1 MSGVKLRGLFALT
14 LGLVFLVGW
23 LANTV
28 YSEARY
34 SGVQTPLE
42 FINFTLN
49 NSERPSSGDH
59 TSLDKIMVYDE
70 YAIINVSG
78 LSLAQY
84 EDTNSMDPTLDSECT
99 GLEIVPRE
107 NDLDI
112 GDIVAY
118 RSSKINGL
126 IVHRIVDIETDVNG
140 EKYYILK
147 GDNNS
152 KPDPEHIYFDQ
163 IEQLLI
169 GVLC

>member
-23 LANTV
+23 LANVV

-34 SGVQTPLE
+34 AGVQTPLE
-42 FINFTLN
+42 FINYTLN
-49 NSERPSSGDH
+49 NSEKPSSGDH
-59 TSLDKIMVYDE
+59 IDLDKIMVYDE
-70 YAIINVSG
+70 YAIINISG

-84 EDTNSMDPTLDSECT
+84 EDTNSMDPILDSECT

-107 NDLDI
+107 EDLDI

-126 IVHRIVDIETDVNG
+126 IVHRIVGIEKDENGVN
-140 EKYYILK
+140 YYVLK
-147 GDNNS
+147 GDNNNR
-152 KPDPEHIYFDQ
+152 PDSEHIYFDQ
-163 IEQLLI
+163 IEQLLL

>member
-1 MSGVKLRGLFALT
+1 MSGVKLRGIFALT
-14 LGLVFLVGW
+14 LGLVFLIGW

-42 FINFTLN
+42 FINYTLN
-49 NSERPSSGDH
+49 NSEKPSSGDH
-59 TSLDKIMVYDE
+59 IDLDKIIVYDE
-70 YAIINVSG
+70 YAIINISG

-84 EDTNSMDPTLDSECT
+84 EDTNSMDPILDSECT

-107 NDLDI
+107 EDLDV

-118 RSSKINGL
+118 RSEEIDGL
-126 IVHRIVDIETDVNG
+126 IVHRIIDIQTNENG
-140 EKYYILK
+140 ENEYIMK

-152 KPDPEHIYFDQ
+152 RPDSKPVEFSQ
-163 IEQLLI
+163 IKYLWL